1 MERAKVIC
9 TFYLNNILKM
19 MLMKNVLLSSSFQ
32 NKSKSDEMLI
42 ISLGSFGSLNNYNM
56 VIDMKKVLRYN
67 TYIFDHEW

>member
-1 MERAKVIC
+1 
-9 TFYLNNILKM
+9 M

-56 VIDMKKVLRYN
+56 VIDMKKALRYN
-67 TYIFDHEW
+67 TYYIFDHEW

>member
-56 VIDMKKVLRYN
+56 VIDMKEAFKIQ
-67 TYIFDHEW
+67 YIHI

>member
-56 VIDMKKVLRYN
+56 VIDIKEAFK
-67 TYIFDHEW
+67 TQYIHI